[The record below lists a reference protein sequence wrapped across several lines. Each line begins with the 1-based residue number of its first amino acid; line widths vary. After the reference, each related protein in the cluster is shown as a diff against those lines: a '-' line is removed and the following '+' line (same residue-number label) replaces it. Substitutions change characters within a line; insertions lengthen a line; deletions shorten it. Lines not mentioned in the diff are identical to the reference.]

1 MKITIWGSRGSL
13 PSPSPETTL
22 IGGNTSCVQVEDQHT
37 SIILDAGS
45 GIRRMNGIIPPDTKQ
60 IDILLTHLHMDH
72 IMGLGFFGPLYN
84 PNMKV
89 TIWGPSSTNQNLAS
103 RLTRYLS
110 PPLFPIRLQ
119 DLPCKLQLR
128 ELNDSHFQ
136 IGSLKIRSSFVCHPG
151 PTLGYR
157 IENQDGV
164 LAYIPDHEPQLGSA
178 NFPHEPDWTSGYA
191 LAKEANVLIHD
202 AQYTKQ
208 EYQTRVGFGHSTFKY
223 TFQFATMAKVDKLL
237 LFHHDPA
244 HTDQMIQQKLS
255 EELMEH
261 PMPME
266 VAIAAEG
273 DCYDLP
279 W

>member
-1 MKITIWGSRGSL
+1 M
-13 PSPSPETTL
+13 
-22 IGGNTSCVQVEDQHT
+22 
-37 SIILDAGS
+37 
-45 GIRRMNGIIPPDTKQ
+45 
-60 IDILLTHLHMDH
+60 
-72 IMGLGFFGPLYN
+72 
-84 PNMKV
+84 
-89 TIWGPSSTNQNLAS
+89 
-103 RLTRYLS
+103 
-110 PPLFPIRLQ
+110 
-119 DLPCKLQLR
+119 
-128 ELNDSHFQ
+128 
-136 IGSLKIRSSFVCHPG
+136 
-151 PTLGYR
+151 
-157 IENQDGV
+157 
-164 LAYIPDHEPQLGSA
+164 GSA

-208 EYQTRVGFGHSTFKY
+208 EYQTRVGFGHSTFKH

>member
-13 PSPSPETTL
+13 PSPSPETNL
-22 IGGNTSCVQVEDQHT
+22 IGGNTSCVQLENQET

-45 GIRRMNGIIPPDTKQ
+45 GIRRMNGIIPSDSKQ

-89 TIWGPSSTNQNLAS
+89 TIWGPSSTHQNLAA

-119 DLPCKLQLR
+119 DLPCQLELR

-136 IGSLKIRSSFVCHPG
+136 IGNLKISSAFVCHPG

-157 IENQDGV
+157 IESSDSV
-164 LAYIPDHEPQLGSA
+164 ITYIPDHEPQLGAA
-178 NFPHEPDWTSGYA
+178 NFPNEPDWTSGYA
-191 LAKEANVLIHD
+191 LAKNANILIHD

-223 TFQFATMAKVDKLL
+223 AFQFATMANVDKLL

-244 HTDQMIQQKLS
+244 HTDQFIQEKFDEALV
-255 EELMEH
+255 EH
-261 PMPME
+261 PVSYE
-266 VAIAAEG
+266 VGIAKEG
-273 DCYDLP
+273 ASYLLP
-279 W
+279 